1 VDLLDQNLEEEKET
15 DEELTNLAEGNIN
28 GAAT

>member
-15 DEELTNLAEGNIN
+15 DEKLTNLAEGNIN
-28 GAAT
+28 RAAA